1 MNHYL
6 ERISSLAAAA
16 ILLQTLYFK
25 FSAAP
30 ESVYIFSQLHLEPY
44 GRIGIGILELFISL
58 LLIFRRTSVWGSLF
72 GLAVMIGAIV
82 SHVLVLGIEVRN
94 DKGLLFFLAL
104 AVFVLCLV
112 SLILQ
117 KNKVLAFCKR
127 LQERS

>member
-72 GLAVMIGAIV
+72 GLAVMLFKR
-82 SHVLVLGIEVRN
+82 SGI
-94 DKGLLFFLAL
+94 A
-104 AVFVLCLV
+104 
-112 SLILQ
+112 
-117 KNKVLAFCKR
+117 
-127 LQERS
+127 ER